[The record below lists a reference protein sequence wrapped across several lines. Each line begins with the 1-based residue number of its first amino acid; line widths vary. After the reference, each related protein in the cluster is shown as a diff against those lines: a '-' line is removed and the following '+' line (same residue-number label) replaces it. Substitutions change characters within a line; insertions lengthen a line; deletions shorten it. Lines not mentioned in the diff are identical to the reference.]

1 MSIQLKLDTNAVE
14 SLFPEGSEVRVQLQ
28 NAVIAEMT
36 KRLYDKAMKEALNEA
51 LSGLRAVIDEKA
63 KEVIQEEIAKVE
75 NTYSIN
81 PKVTLSNRILENI
94 RSQAASVVDLA
105 ICRGMADV
113 EKVIEKRIESSI
125 ESSNPLR
132 KFDNTVASMTRERAL
147 DRAKEV
153 MESLITHFN

>member
-63 KEVIQEEIAKVE
+63 KEV
-75 NTYSIN
+75 
-81 PKVTLSNRILENI
+81 RI
-94 RSQAASVVDLA
+94 
-105 ICRGMADV
+105 
-113 EKVIEKRIESSI
+113 
-125 ESSNPLR
+125 
-132 KFDNTVASMTRERAL
+132 TRHNLVNKKL
-147 DRAKEV
+147 DSTKA
-153 MESLITHFN
+153 